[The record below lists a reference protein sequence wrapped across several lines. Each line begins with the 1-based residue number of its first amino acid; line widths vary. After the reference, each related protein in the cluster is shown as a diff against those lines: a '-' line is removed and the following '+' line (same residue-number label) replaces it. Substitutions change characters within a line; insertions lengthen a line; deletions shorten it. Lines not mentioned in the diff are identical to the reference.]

1 MVDLFSA
8 VGGPAGELR
17 AEHLNFA
24 YGTHRVL
31 HDVSITARPGRVLG
45 ALGPNGTGKSTLL
58 SLLAGD
64 LSPTS
69 GQVRIGTT
77 AVTSLSWRELA
88 RLRAVMPQNST
99 FPFAYLVRD
108 LVAMGLGSGN
118 GAARGNGAGR
128 GGGAARGNGAG
139 RGNGAAGASTST
151 QNGAGT
157 GRAADAAIID
167 AALRAADVT
176 HLQDRDVT
184 RLSGGE
190 QARVTFARVLAQRA
204 GVVLLDEPTAALD
217 ISHQQ
222 RLLELCRRLAAGG
235 HTVVAVLHDIQ
246 LAGALCD
253 DVVLLRH
260 GRVEAAGTPRQV
272 LTSELLTRVYEW
284 PIRVETLRDGT
295 IVVVPTTA
303 TTTATTS
310 EK

>member
-8 VGGPAGELR
+8 ADGPAGALV
-17 AEHLNFA
+17 AEHLSFA

-31 HDVSITARPGRVLG
+31 HDVSITAQPGRVLG
-45 ALGPNGTGKSTLL
+45 VLGPNGTGKSTLL

-64 LSPTS
+64 QAPTS
-69 GQVRIGTT
+69 GQVRIGGTS
-77 AVTSLSWRELA
+77 VSSLSWRELA
-88 RLRAVMPQNST
+88 QMRAVMPQNST

-118 GAARGNGAGR
+118 GAGRGAGA
-128 GGGAARGNGAG
+128 GSAASAG
-139 RGNGAAGASTST
+139 RSV
-151 QNGAGT
+151 
-157 GRAADAAIID
+157 DAAIID
-167 AALRAADVT
+167 AALHAADVT

-272 LTSELLTRVYEW
+272 LTSELLTRVYDW
-284 PIRVETLRDGT
+284 PIRVETLGDGT

-303 TTTATTS
+303 TTS
-310 EK
+310 VK

>member
-8 VGGPAGELR
+8 AGGPAGALV
-17 AEHLNFA
+17 AEHLSFA
-24 YGTHRVL
+24 YGSHRVL
-31 HDVSITARPGRVLG
+31 HDVSITAQPGRVLG
-45 ALGPNGTGKSTLL
+45 VLGPNGTGKSTLL

-64 LSPTS
+64 QAPTS
-69 GQVRIGTT
+69 GQVRIGETS
-77 AVTSLSWRELA
+77 VSSLSWRELA
-88 RLRAVMPQNST
+88 HMRAVMPQNST

-118 GAARGNGAGR
+118 GAGRGAGAGQGAGAGSAAGAGR
-128 GGGAARGNGAG
+128 GAGAGSAAGAG
-139 RGNGAAGASTST
+139 RS
-151 QNGAGT
+151 
-157 GRAADAAIID
+157 ADAAIID
-167 AALRAADVT
+167 AALHAADVT

-272 LTSELLTRVYEW
+272 LTSELLTRVYDW
-284 PIRVETLRDGT
+284 PIRVETLGDGT

-303 TTTATTS
+303 TTS
-310 EK
+310 VK

>member
-8 VGGPAGELR
+8 AGGPAGALV
-17 AEHLNFA
+17 AEHLSFA

-31 HDVSITARPGRVLG
+31 HDVSITAQPGRVLG
-45 ALGPNGTGKSTLL
+45 VLGPNGTGKSTLL

-64 LSPTS
+64 QAPTS
-69 GQVRIGTT
+69 GQVRIGGTS
-77 AVTSLSWRELA
+77 VSSLSWRELA
-88 RLRAVMPQNST
+88 HMRAVMPQNST

-118 GAARGNGAGR
+118 GAGRGAGAGQGAGAGSAAGAGR
-128 GGGAARGNGAG
+128 
-139 RGNGAAGASTST
+139 S
-151 QNGAGT
+151 
-157 GRAADAAIID
+157 ADAAIID
-167 AALRAADVT
+167 AALHAADVT

-222 RLLELCRRLAAGG
+222 RLLELCRLLAAGG

-260 GRVEAAGTPRQV
+260 GRVEAAGTPREV
-272 LTSELLTRVYEW
+272 LTSELLTRVYDW
-284 PIRVETLRDGT
+284 PIRVETLGDGT

-303 TTTATTS
+303 TTS
-310 EK
+310 VK

>member
-1 MVDLFSA
+1 MPVVDLFSA
-8 VGGPAGELR
+8 AGGPAGALV
-17 AEHLNFA
+17 AEHLSFA
-24 YGTHRVL
+24 YGSHRVL
-31 HDVSITARPGRVLG
+31 HDVSITAQPGRVLG
-45 ALGPNGTGKSTLL
+45 VLGPNGTGKSTLL

-64 LSPTS
+64 QAPTS
-69 GQVRIGTT
+69 GQVRIGGTS
-77 AVTSLSWRELA
+77 VSSLSWRELA
-88 RLRAVMPQNST
+88 QMRAVMPQNST

-118 GAARGNGAGR
+118 GAGRGAGAGQGAGAGSAAGAGR
-128 GGGAARGNGAG
+128 
-139 RGNGAAGASTST
+139 SV
-151 QNGAGT
+151 
-157 GRAADAAIID
+157 DAAIID
-167 AALRAADVT
+167 AALHAADVT

-272 LTSELLTRVYEW
+272 LTSELLTRVYDW
-284 PIRVETLRDGT
+284 PIRVETLGDGT

-303 TTTATTS
+303 TTS
-310 EK
+310 VK

>member
-17 AEHLNFA
+17 AEHLHFA

-45 ALGPNGTGKSTLL
+45 VLGPNGTGKSTLL

-118 GAARGNGAGR
+118 GVARGNGAR
-128 GGGAARGNGAG
+128 RGNGAG
-139 RGNGAAGASTST
+139 RGNGAVGASTST
-151 QNGAGT
+151 QNGAGI
-157 GRAADAAIID
+157 GRAADPAIID

-303 TTTATTS
+303 TTTATTTAS
-310 EK
+310 TSVK

>member
-8 VGGPAGELR
+8 AGGPAGALV
-17 AEHLNFA
+17 AEHLSFA
-24 YGTHRVL
+24 YGSHRVL
-31 HDVSITARPGRVLG
+31 HDVSITAQPGRVLG
-45 ALGPNGTGKSTLL
+45 VLGPNGTGKSTLL

-64 LSPTS
+64 QAPTS
-69 GQVRIGTT
+69 GQVRIGGTS
-77 AVTSLSWRELA
+77 VSSLSWRELA
-88 RLRAVMPQNST
+88 HMRAVMPQNST

-118 GAARGNGAGR
+118 GAGRGAGAGQGAGAGSAAGAGR
-128 GGGAARGNGAG
+128 GAGAGSAAGAG
-139 RGNGAAGASTST
+139 RS
-151 QNGAGT
+151 
-157 GRAADAAIID
+157 ADAAIID
-167 AALRAADVT
+167 AALHAADVT

-272 LTSELLTRVYEW
+272 LTSELLTRVYDW
-284 PIRVETLRDGT
+284 PIRVETLGDGT

-303 TTTATTS
+303 TTS
-310 EK
+310 VK

>member
-8 VGGPAGELR
+8 VGGPAGALV
-17 AEHLNFA
+17 AEHLSFA

-31 HDVSITARPGRVLG
+31 HDVSITAQPGRVLG
-45 ALGPNGTGKSTLL
+45 VLGPNGTGKSTLL

-64 LSPTS
+64 LTPTC
-69 GQVRIGTT
+69 GQVRIGDTS
-77 AVTSLSWRELA
+77 VSSLSWRELA
-88 RLRAVMPQNST
+88 RMRAVMPQNST

-118 GAARGNGAGR
+118 GA
-128 GGGAARGNGAG
+128 
-139 RGNGAAGASTST
+139 
-151 QNGAGT
+151 GT
-157 GRAADAAIID
+157 ARAADAAIIN
-167 AALRAADVT
+167 AALHAADVT

-272 LTSELLTRVYEW
+272 LTSELLTRVYDW
-284 PIRVETLRDGT
+284 PIRVETLGDGT

-303 TTTATTS
+303 TTS
-310 EK
+310 VK

>member
-8 VGGPAGELR
+8 AGGPAGALV
-17 AEHLNFA
+17 AEHLSFA
-24 YGTHRVL
+24 YGSHRVL
-31 HDVSITARPGRVLG
+31 HDVSITAQPGRVLG
-45 ALGPNGTGKSTLL
+45 VLGPNGTGKSTLL

-64 LSPTS
+64 QAPTS
-69 GQVRIGTT
+69 GQVRIGGTS
-77 AVTSLSWRELA
+77 VSSLSWRELA
-88 RLRAVMPQNST
+88 HMRAVMPQNST

-118 GAARGNGAGR
+118 GAGRGAGAGQGAGAGSAAGAGR
-128 GGGAARGNGAG
+128 
-139 RGNGAAGASTST
+139 S
-151 QNGAGT
+151 
-157 GRAADAAIID
+157 ADAAIID
-167 AALRAADVT
+167 AALHAADVT

-272 LTSELLTRVYEW
+272 LTSELLTRVYDW
-284 PIRVETLRDGT
+284 PIRVETLGDGT

-303 TTTATTS
+303 TTS
-310 EK
+310 VK

>member
-8 VGGPAGELR
+8 VGGPAGALV
-17 AEHLNFA
+17 AEHLSFA

-31 HDVSITARPGRVLG
+31 HDVSITAQPGRVLG
-45 ALGPNGTGKSTLL
+45 VLGPNGTGKSTLL

-64 LSPTS
+64 LAPTC
-69 GQVRIGTT
+69 GQVRIGETS
-77 AVTSLSWRELA
+77 VSSLSWRELA
-88 RLRAVMPQNST
+88 RMRAVMPQNST

-118 GAARGNGAGR
+118 GAGRGNGTAQ
-128 GGGAARGNGAG
+128 
-139 RGNGAAGASTST
+139 GNGAAGASAST

-157 GRAADAAIID
+157 ARAADAAIID

-272 LTSELLTRVYEW
+272 LSSELLTRVYEW
-284 PIRVETLRDGT
+284 PIRVETLGDGT

-303 TTTATTS
+303 TTSA
-310 EK
+310 K

>member
-1 MVDLFSA
+1 AGSA
-8 VGGPAGELR
+8 A
-17 AEHLNFA
+17 
-24 YGTHRVL
+24 
-31 HDVSITARPGRVLG
+31 
-45 ALGPNGTGKSTLL
+45 
-58 SLLAGD
+58 
-64 LSPTS
+64 
-69 GQVRIGTT
+69 
-77 AVTSLSWRELA
+77 
-88 RLRAVMPQNST
+88 
-99 FPFAYLVRD
+99 
-108 LVAMGLGSGN
+108 
-118 GAARGNGAGR
+118 GAGR
-128 GGGAARGNGAG
+128 
-139 RGNGAAGASTST
+139 S
-151 QNGAGT
+151 
-157 GRAADAAIID
+157 ADAAIID
-167 AALRAADVT
+167 AALHAADVT

-272 LTSELLTRVYEW
+272 LTSELLTRVYDW
-284 PIRVETLRDGT
+284 PIRVETLGDGT

-303 TTTATTS
+303 TTS
-310 EK
+310 VK

>member
-45 ALGPNGTGKSTLL
+45 VLGPNGTGKSTLL

-118 GAARGNGAGR
+118 GAGRGAGA
-128 GGGAARGNGAG
+128 GSAASAG
-139 RGNGAAGASTST
+139 RSV
-151 QNGAGT
+151 
-157 GRAADAAIID
+157 DAAIID
-167 AALRAADVT
+167 AALHAADVT

-272 LTSELLTRVYEW
+272 LTSELLTRVYDW
-284 PIRVETLRDGT
+284 PIRVETLGDGT

-303 TTTATTS
+303 TTS

>member
-8 VGGPAGELR
+8 AGGPAGALV
-17 AEHLNFA
+17 AEHLSFA

-31 HDVSITARPGRVLG
+31 HDVSITAQPGRVLG
-45 ALGPNGTGKSTLL
+45 VLGPNGTGKSTLL

-64 LSPTS
+64 QAPTS
-69 GQVRIGTT
+69 GQVRIGGTS
-77 AVTSLSWRELA
+77 VSSLSWRELA
-88 RLRAVMPQNST
+88 QMRAVMPQNST

-118 GAARGNGAGR
+118 GAGRGAGAGQGAGAGSAAGAGR
-128 GGGAARGNGAG
+128 
-139 RGNGAAGASTST
+139 SV
-151 QNGAGT
+151 
-157 GRAADAAIID
+157 DAAIID
-167 AALRAADVT
+167 AALHAADVT

-272 LTSELLTRVYEW
+272 LTSELLTRVYDW
-284 PIRVETLRDGT
+284 PIRVETLGDGT

-303 TTTATTS
+303 TTS
-310 EK
+310 VK

>member
-8 VGGPAGELR
+8 AGGPAGALV
-17 AEHLNFA
+17 AEHLSFA
-24 YGTHRVL
+24 YGSHRVL
-31 HDVSITARPGRVLG
+31 HDVSITAQPGRVLG
-45 ALGPNGTGKSTLL
+45 VLGPNGTGKSTLL

-64 LSPTS
+64 QAPTS
-69 GQVRIGTT
+69 GQVRIGGTS
-77 AVTSLSWRELA
+77 VSSLSWRELA
-88 RLRAVMPQNST
+88 QMRAVMPQNST

-118 GAARGNGAGR
+118 GAGRGAGAGQGAGAGSAAGAGR
-128 GGGAARGNGAG
+128 
-139 RGNGAAGASTST
+139 SV
-151 QNGAGT
+151 
-157 GRAADAAIID
+157 DAAIID
-167 AALRAADVT
+167 AALHAADVT

-272 LTSELLTRVYEW
+272 LTSELLTRVYDW
-284 PIRVETLRDGT
+284 PIRVETLGDGT

-303 TTTATTS
+303 TTS
-310 EK
+310 VK

>member
-8 VGGPAGELR
+8 AGGPAGALV
-17 AEHLNFA
+17 AEHLSFA
-24 YGTHRVL
+24 YGSHRVL
-31 HDVSITARPGRVLG
+31 HDVSITAQPGRVLG
-45 ALGPNGTGKSTLL
+45 VLGPNGTGKSTLL

-64 LSPTS
+64 LSPTC
-69 GQVRIGTT
+69 GQVRIGETS
-77 AVTSLSWRELA
+77 VSSLSWRELA
-88 RLRAVMPQNST
+88 RMRAVMPQNST

-118 GAARGNGAGR
+118 GA
-128 GGGAARGNGAG
+128 
-139 RGNGAAGASTST
+139 
-151 QNGAGT
+151 GT
-157 GRAADAAIID
+157 GGTAADAIID
-167 AALRAADVT
+167 AALRVADVT

-272 LTSELLTRVYEW
+272 LSSELLTRVYEW

-303 TTTATTS
+303 TMSA
-310 EK
+310 K